1 MKTIISLLSLKII
14 KEKEERYD
22 LKQKVTSPEV
32 AHEVAIK
39 VLEMHERPE
48 EIMALIT
55 LDTKNKITGVFVV
68 STGTIN
74 ASLVHPREIFKRAM
88 LQNAASIIL
97 MHNHPSG
104 DPDPSVEDI
113 EITRRLVEAGNIIGI
128 SILDHVIIGDEYNF
142 YSMAENSVGG
152 L

>member
-1 MKTIISLLSLKII
+1 MKTIVSLLSLKVI
-14 KEKEERYD
+14 KEKEEKYSLEQRIN
-22 LKQKVTSPEV
+22 KPEV
-32 AHEVAIK
+32 AHDVAIK

-68 STGTIN
+68 SSGTVN
-74 ASLVHPREIFKRAM
+74 ASLAHPREIFKRAM
-88 LQNAASIIL
+88 LQNASSIIL

-128 SILDHVIIGDEYNF
+128 SVLDHVVIGDEYRF
-142 YSMAENSVGG
+142 YSMAANGVGG

>member
-1 MKTIISLLSLKII
+1 MKTIVSLLSLKVI
-14 KEKEERYD
+14 KEKEEKYSLEQRIN
-22 LKQKVTSPEV
+22 KPEV
-32 AHEVAIK
+32 AHDVAIK

>member
-1 MKTIISLLSLKII
+1 MKTIISLLSLKVI
-14 KEKEERYD
+14 KEKDEKYNLEQR
-22 LKQKVTSPEV
+22 VTRPEV
-32 AHEVAIK
+32 THDVAIK

>member
-113 EITRRLVEAGNIIGI
+113 KITRRLVEAGSIMGIGV
-128 SILDHVIIGDEYNF
+128 LDHVIIGDEYRF
-142 YSMAENSVGG
+142 YSMAENRVGG

>member
-1 MKTIISLLSLKII
+1 MKTIVSLLSLKVI
-14 KEKEERYD
+14 KEKDEKYNLEQR
-22 LKQKVTSPEV
+22 VTRPEV
-32 AHEVAIK
+32 AHDVAIK

>member
-1 MKTIISLLSLKII
+1 MKTIISLLSLKVI
-14 KEKEERYD
+14 KEKDEKYNLEQR
-22 LKQKVTSPEV
+22 VTRPEV
-32 AHEVAIK
+32 AHDVAIK
-39 VLEMHERPE
+39 VLEIHERPE

>member
-1 MKTIISLLSLKII
+1 MKTIISLLSLKVI
-14 KEKEERYD
+14 KEKDEKYNLEQR
-22 LKQKVTSPEV
+22 VTRPEV
-32 AHEVAIK
+32 AHDVAIK